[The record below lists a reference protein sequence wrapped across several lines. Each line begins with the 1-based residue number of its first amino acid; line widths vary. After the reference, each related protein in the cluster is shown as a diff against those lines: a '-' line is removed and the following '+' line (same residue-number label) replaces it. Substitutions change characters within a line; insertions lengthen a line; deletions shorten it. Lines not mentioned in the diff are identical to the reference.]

1 MLHRA
6 EALRRWI
13 PRWWRR
19 ETNQAGRAL
28 YHALAPAETVF
39 AAITTLRDAGYSRGW
54 LRSTR
59 APIPVVSIGN
69 LGVGGA
75 GKTPFSAW
83 VAGRL
88 ATMGAKPA
96 IVMRGY
102 GADEVEVHRELNP
115 DIPVFASPRRIRGVE
130 AAARHGCD
138 VAVLDDAF
146 QHRAIERDVDIVL
159 VSAESWTAKRHL
171 LPRGPWRERG
181 RALARADLVVVTRKS
196 ATTRAA
202 ADVAADCRALAPGAS
217 IAICHLVPTRLL
229 PFAGGELPLGWLENR
244 AVLAVASLADPEPFL
259 LQIREA
265 GADAELLAFPDHHRF
280 SARDLREI
288 VARAAGRPIVCTRKE
303 AVKLR
308 PLVLESA
315 DREGMEMV
323 TVDQGVVVQ
332 SGAVSIH
339 ACLERVL
346 G

>member
-1 MLHRA
+1 MLDHA

-28 YHALAPAETVF
+28 YHALAPAESVF

-54 LRSTR
+54 LRSAR

-83 VAGRL
+83 IAGRL
-88 ATMGAKPA
+88 TALGARPA

-115 DIPVFASPRRIRGVE
+115 EVPVFASPRRIRGVE
-130 AAARHGCD
+130 EAARQGFD

-146 QHRAIERDVDIVL
+146 QHRAIARDLDIVL
-159 VSAESWTAKRHL
+159 VSAESWTAERHL

-181 RALARADLVVVTRKS
+181 RALARADLVVITRKS

-202 ADVAADCRALAPGAS
+202 ADVAADCHALAPGVPV
-217 IAICHLVPTRLL
+217 AICHLTPTRLL
-229 PFAGGELPLGWLENR
+229 PFAGGELPLGWLDGR
-244 AVLAVASLADPEPFL
+244 DVLVVTSLAEPEPFL
-259 LQIREA
+259 LQIRGA
-265 GADAELLAFPDHHRF
+265 GADAELLPFPDHHRF
-280 SARDLREI
+280 SARDLRQI

-308 PLVLESA
+308 SLALEPA
-315 DREGMEMV
+315 ARDRVEMV

-332 SGAVSIH
+332 AGAVSIH